1 MVTMRTM
8 PFVSSTLCLLR
19 SMTLIGSLLFC
30 MPTSDA
36 ADGGLIPIRTPSG
49 VTIHAEIADTPL
61 KRAVGLMYRD
71 HLKKDHGMLF
81 FFSQPQAWSF
91 WMKNTKIALDLI
103 WLDADKRVTHIESNV
118 PVCTKTDDSCPQYRP
133 NSDDAMYVLEIAGGT
148 VDAYKIEKGQKLLFG
163 RP

>member
-1 MVTMRTM
+1 M
-8 PFVSSTLCLLR
+8 PLGNSTFFSFA
-19 SMTLIGSLLFC
+19 SMAFIGLLLFAVH
-30 MPTSDA
+30 TAHA
-36 ADGGLIPIRTPSG
+36 ADGELIHIQTPSG
-49 VTIHAEIADTPL
+49 IMIHAEIADTPL

-71 HLKKDHGMLF
+71 HLEKDHGMLF

-103 WLDADKRVTHIESNV
+103 WLDDRKRVTHIERNV

-133 NSDDAMYVLEIAGGT
+133 NSDDALYVLEIAGGT
-148 VDAYKIEKGQKLLFG
+148 VDGYRIEKGTKLSFG